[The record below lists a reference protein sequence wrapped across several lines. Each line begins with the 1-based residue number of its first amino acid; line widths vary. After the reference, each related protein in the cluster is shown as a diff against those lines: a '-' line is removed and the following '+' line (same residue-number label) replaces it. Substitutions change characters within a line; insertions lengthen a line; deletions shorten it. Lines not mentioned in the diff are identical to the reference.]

1 MYLAKNQKNSTIG
14 DLEIMIR
21 ISEEGQDKKYIL
33 SHWRCYFLLKYIE
46 VDKKMSLPS
55 KGSLMNSVNLGNSKK
70 GERRGS
76 IVEGVR
82 EHGSLEKNPKDP
94 LNPVIKNNTLC

>member
-1 MYLAKNQKNSTIG
+1 MFLAENHKNSTIG
-14 DLEIMIR
+14 DLERRIR
-21 ISEEGQDKKYIL
+21 ISEEGQDEKHIL
-33 SHWRCYFLLKYIE
+33 SHWRYYFLLKYIE

-55 KGSLMNSVNLGNSKK
+55 KGSLMDAVNLGNSKK
-70 GERRGS
+70 GARRRS

-82 EHGSLEKNPKDP
+82 EHGNLEKNPKDP